1 MPKKKI
7 DPITMLILGIALI
20 IFSIAGG
27 LLLDA
32 FVFTEQPAAP
42 SSEFVM
48 TLNPTV
54 RANVT
59 NIPMATPLSDA
70 DAVDLVQFQSQVAI
84 CADYTPER
92 RSQMLQHI
100 EWLINP
106 STIPADTIT
115 AFGTNV
121 QGTLVLGMA
130 TYTSIQWRLLDR
142 PADSCLVPIGRQL
155 DVMLAAYGEEPLGI
169 YEEAAQ

>member
-1 MPKKKI
+1 MPKHKN
-7 DPITMLILGIALI
+7 DPLTILILGIAFI
-20 IFSIAGG
+20 IFAIAGG

-32 FVFTEQPAAP
+32 FVFTDSSDAA

-48 TLNPTV
+48 TINPTV

-59 NIPMATPLSDA
+59 NIPLATRLSSES
-70 DAVDLVQFQSQVAI
+70 AVDLTRLQAQVAT

-115 AFGTNV
+115 AFGANV
-121 QGTLVLGMA
+121 QGTLAFGMA
-130 TYTSIQWRLLDR
+130 GFTSIQWRLLER
-142 PADSCLVPIGRQL
+142 PLESCLVDIGRQI
-155 DVMLAAYGEEPLGI
+155 DVMLVTYGEEPLDI
-169 YEEAAQ
+169 YAASE

>member
-1 MPKKKI
+1 MPKKKT

-20 IFSIAGG
+20 ILAISGG

-32 FVFTEQPAAP
+32 FVFNEQPDAP
-42 SSEFVM
+42 ADEFVM

-59 NIPMATPLSDA
+59 NIPLATPLAQDDA
-70 DAVDLVQFQSQVAI
+70 FDLVQFQSQVAL
-84 CADYTPER
+84 CTDYTPER

-115 AFGTNV
+115 AFGANV
-121 QGTLVLGMA
+121 QGTLVFGMA
-130 TYTSIQWRLLDR
+130 TYTSVQWRLLER
-142 PADSCLVPIGRQL
+142 PADSCLVEIGRQI
-155 DVMLAAYGEEPLGI
+155 DVMLSAYGEEPLGI
-169 YEEAAQ
+169 YDGEG